1 MDSNTTFVLA
11 AGIFAVTGSS
21 VLITFILSIGRT
33 WVTKTRVST
42 RTVNEP
48 ERSESSASASA
59 HRECHVSM
67 SASSMK
73 EAAEAMASVK
83 AAADGNGSYRRLTH
97 SQIAAV
103 EDSLSF
109 LITALEC
116 TGAILSVTR
125 QGPHAYPTD
134 VPTGTIWKAVVEAL
148 EKDGVLPQREE
159 TMKKVYTKEAV

>member
-1 MDSNTTFVLA
+1 MDANTAHFLTA
-11 AGIFAVTGSS
+11 SAFAVCGAS
-21 VLITFILSIGRT
+21 VLIAAILRFGREWALKT
-33 WVTKTRVST
+33 HISTHSVTEPD
-42 RTVNEP
+42 RTEA
-48 ERSESSASASA
+48 RASASAS
-59 HRECHVSM
+59 HECHVSM
-67 SASSMK
+67 STSSMK